1 MKIGYTVFSA
11 KNGPFLNLIIPLLL
25 EVPPSGKT
33 KSLAYFLF
41 DSTRVCLSTSVS
53 IAFYLSSSDL
63 PLGMNTQLMQL
74 RIVPTTGIFFKPA
87 VGAKDGLK

>member
-1 MKIGYTVFSA
+1 M
-11 KNGPFLNLIIPLLL
+11 NLIIPLLL
-25 EVPPSGKT
+25 EVPPSAKT

-41 DSTRVCLSTSVS
+41 DSTRVCLSTTVS

-74 RIVPTTGIFFKPA
+74 RIVPRTGASFKPA
-87 VGAKDGLK
+87 VGVKDGLK